1 MATITAT
8 QRNDKN
14 YPHSQMVLDAP
25 TKQLSAT
32 FSAADAAK
40 LKGSALA
47 ANDVVELLSIPAGAF
62 VLTVTHKVVTVEGGT
77 FTYSIG
83 DGVTAAGYVSAANG
97 NTAANGTSFNGSTTA
112 PVFGVGKFYAT
123 ADTIDMTIAS
133 GTPATA
139 VVTISATYILTTPTL
154 T

>member
-83 DGVTAAGYVSAANG
+83 DGATASGYVSAANG
-97 NTAANGTSFNGSTTA
+97 NTAANGTSFNGTTTPA
-112 PVFGVGKFYAT
+112 FGVGKFYAT

-133 GTPATA
+133 GAPAIA
-139 VVTISATYILTTPTL
+139 VVTISAAYILTTPTL